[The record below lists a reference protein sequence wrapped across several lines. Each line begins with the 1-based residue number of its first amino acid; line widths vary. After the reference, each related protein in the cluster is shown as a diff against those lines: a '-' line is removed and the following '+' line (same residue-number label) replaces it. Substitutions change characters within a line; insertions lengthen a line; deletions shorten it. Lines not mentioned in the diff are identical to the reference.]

1 MLESIVFEI
10 EFCPIL
16 ILEGNLKISFCKKD
30 NEQSSGRAVTVIR
43 SFVNGI
49 VPYPVGEIMQLKQKV
64 SIKPR
69 RFVSI
74 PEIENNG
81 DGPITTFDY
90 GAKLVPQPGSL
101 KEHEVTGQSD
111 YRV

>member
-1 MLESIVFEI
+1 MTLVPAELYGIPGGLTKAGSTTIDGV
-10 EFCPIL
+10 
-16 ILEGNLKISFCKKD
+16 
-30 NEQSSGRAVTVIR
+30 QSSGRAVTVIR

-49 VPYPVGEIMQLKQKV
+49 VTYPVGEIMQLKQKV
-64 SIKPR
+64 STKPR
-69 RFVSI
+69 RFVPI

-101 KEHEVTGQSD
+101 NEHEVTGQSD